1 MNAESLLAEAL
12 VQAMSKDV
20 TGWATAPY
28 YADDPTNLRE
38 NVAALLAHP
47 RLARVL
53 ALGITAEE
61 AGVSS
66 ISISRGLLTVTLVSG
81 AR

>member
-12 VQAMSKDV
+12 AQAMSKDV

-28 YADDPTNLRE
+28 YADDQANLQE
-38 NVAALLAHP
+38 NVVALLAHP
-47 RLARVL
+47 QLARVL
-53 ALGITAEE
+53 ALGIAADE

-66 ISISRGLLTVTLVSG
+66 ISISRGLLTVTLVPS